1 LALSCL
7 DDETCCVD
15 VEIAPSHNSEFRPP
29 GAEERKG
36 PVTGGSEEN
45 RRGAREGG
53 YEISNFTK
61 VRFRISVVEERFLNV
76 IIFDNWFVTP
86 PELFFPKSTAANAN

>member
-1 LALSCL
+1 
-7 DDETCCVD
+7 VD
-15 VEIAPSHNSEFRPP
+15 VEIAPSHNNEFRPP
-29 GAEERKG
+29 GAEERKT
-36 PVTGGSEEN
+36 PVTCGSEDS

-76 IIFDNWFVTP
+76 IIFDNWLMTP
-86 PELFFPKSTAANAN
+86 PELFFPKSTAANKN